1 MLKWMIGLDKNFWI
15 RPLNPTKTF
24 FVSCQY
30 FGTWVDAYDDRM
42 RQPLAI
48 YPDQDRYPLVKEV
61 ENLFTGAITTEY
73 LHGDLVP
80 TVAVF
85 YDVRGAWLV
94 SPMVN
99 YIFEPF
105 RAMIQYTTVMGNFTG
120 IGAFRD
126 RDQLSFIFTYLLN

>member
-1 MLKWMIGLDKNFWI
+1 MPGWLIENTILVAV
-15 RPLNPTKTF
+15 L
-24 FVSCQY
+24 S
-30 FGTWVDAYDDRM
+30 
-42 RQPLAI
+42 LA
-48 YPDQDRYPLVKEV
+48 
-61 ENLFTGAITTEY
+61 
-73 LHGDLVP
+73 
-80 TVAVF
+80 VAVF

-105 RAMIQYTTVMGNFTG
+105 RFMIQYTGVMGNFTG